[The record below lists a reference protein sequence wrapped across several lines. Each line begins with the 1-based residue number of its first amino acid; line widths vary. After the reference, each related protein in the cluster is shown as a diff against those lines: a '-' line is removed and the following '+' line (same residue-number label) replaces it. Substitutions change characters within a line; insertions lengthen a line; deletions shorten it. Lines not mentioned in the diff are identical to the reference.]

1 MTLKIGWRRKKSY
14 YFCFMKHRLLY
25 VPILFLFSLSF
36 IDCAKKG
43 TPSGGEKDSIPPV
56 IIKSVPEN
64 YSTSFTANEIK
75 VTFDEYIKLKDLQK
89 ELIISP
95 PLKYTPQITPLNASK
110 TLKIKIL
117 DTLKENT
124 TYSFNFGNSITDN
137 NEGNVYKYFKYVF
150 STGSY
155 IDSLKLS
162 GIVKDSKLI
171 SPEEPTSVLLYEVNK
186 LFKDSLVFSE
196 KPTYITTSRDSTSA
210 FEFTNLKE
218 GSYLLLAL
226 KEENSDYTFQP
237 SKDKIGFVDSNITIP
252 SDSSY
257 TLTLFKEDLPSKIGR
272 PKHMGKTH
280 IGFGFEGDLKDISL
294 KLLSKTQ
301 GGFESRL
308 LKDTKSDSLHYWF
321 KPETILDSM
330 AFVAKYDNKVDT
342 LNVRIKNLY
351 SDSLRFNTISTGTLT
366 PRDTFKIKA
375 NTPIIAIA
383 PEKLQIIDKDSLAIT
398 SALSLDTIYNFAKVI
413 FDLSEEQSYKI
424 EILPG
429 AFTDFYG
436 ASNDTLR
443 YAVSTKSVSDYGT
456 LNMSLVNAPLF
467 PIIVQFLDE
476 SYKVLQEKSP
486 LQNESVLFDY
496 ITPGNYYVRIV
507 YDENGNGKWDSGSFL
522 ERRAPE
528 KITYYPSKIEVNSNW
543 SLNETFILE

>member
-1 MTLKIGWRRKKSY
+1 
-14 YFCFMKHRLLY
+14 MKHRLLY

-36 IDCAKKG
+36 VDCAKKG
-43 TPSGGEKDSIPPV
+43 APSGGEKDSIPPV

-64 YSTSFTANEIK
+64 YSTSFTENEIK
-75 VTFDEYIKLKDLQK
+75 ITFDEYIKLKDLQK

-95 PLKYTPQITPLNASK
+95 PLKYAPQITPLNTSK

-137 NEGNVYKYFKYVF
+137 NEGNVYEYFKYVF

-162 GIVKDSKLI
+162 GTIKDAQLI
-171 SPEEPTSVLLYEVNK
+171 SPEQPTSLMLYELNE

-196 KPTYITTSRDSTSA
+196 KPTYITTSRDSINT

-226 KEENSDYTFQP
+226 KEENTNYTFQP
-237 SKDKIGFVDSNITIP
+237 TKDKIGFVNSNVTIP

-257 TLTLFKEDLPSKIGR
+257 TLTLFKEDLPTKIGR
-272 PKHMGKTH
+272 PKHISKNH
-280 IGFGFEGDLKDISL
+280 IGFGFEGNAEGISIR
-294 KLLSKTQ
+294 LLSKVPK
-301 GGFESRL
+301 EYEARI
-308 LKDTKSDSLHYWF
+308 LKDTKTDSLHYWF
-321 KPETILDSM
+321 KPETALDSM
-330 AFVAKYDNKVDT
+330 AFVATNFSKEDT
-342 LNVRIKNLY
+342 LNARIKKLY
-351 SDSLRFNTISTGTLT
+351 QDSLRFSPINSGTLT
-366 PRDTFKIKA
+366 PKDTFKIKA

-383 PEKLQIIDKDSLAIT
+383 PEKIQIIDKDSLAIT

-467 PIIVQFLDE
+467 PVIVQFLDE